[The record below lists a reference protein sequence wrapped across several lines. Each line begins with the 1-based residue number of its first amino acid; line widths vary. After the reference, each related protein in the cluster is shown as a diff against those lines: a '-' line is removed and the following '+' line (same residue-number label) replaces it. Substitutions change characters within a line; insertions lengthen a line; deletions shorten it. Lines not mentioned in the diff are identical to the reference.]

1 MNKRFQRHFS
11 IVILNSRLSIKY
23 LDLKQ
28 RSKMIFWCI
37 YIRSVTFHAVY
48 SVKKQKDNYYA
59 KYMYY
64 RGRRSQ
70 RIFFR
75 SFGPQF
81 GLKIRG
87 RGAPRPL
94 PWIRHCYVK
103 MVIFNLH
110 GNRTRI
116 RIVWTLA
123 LSPVIILK

>member
-1 MNKRFQRHFS
+1 
-11 IVILNSRLSIKY
+11 
-23 LDLKQ
+23 
-28 RSKMIFWCI
+28 MIFWCI

-81 GLKIRG
+81 GLKIKG
-87 RGAPRPL
+87 EGGPQAPSLDPPL
-94 PWIRHCYVK
+94 LCKDGH
-103 MVIFNLH
+103 FQL
-110 GNRTRI
+110 TR
-116 RIVWTLA
+116 
-123 LSPVIILK
+123 K